1 MTNKILFWIFTD
13 LFYFGLSKF
22 FQNSENE
29 VFGIFDVTNS
39 AKKFLK
45 NQKIVKFSNEWYYH
59 DYIKKNINVD
69 LEYLK
74 SFEKKYNVNLW
85 LLVSNERIFFNF
97 NYFYKFSKN
106 EILSIL
112 EQECKLFE
120 KILDTTTFDY
130 LIMPAPNFHHDY
142 LFYKMC
148 KIKKIKVL
156 ILNYS
161 RFGQKSI
168 ITNDFDK
175 ITLTELNNYSQP
187 LRTQQELLDY
197 LKGFNYFKN
206 NLDFAS
212 NFMSS
217 KKQLINAIFHYI
229 FVSNNNN
236 NIYTYYGRT
245 KIKVLLKTTILTLKE
260 KYLKKSLQK
269 YFEKKINNKLN
280 FFYFPLQVEPENS
293 ILLNSPFL
301 TNQLEVIKNI
311 SKSLPIDYELYVK
324 EHPMML
330 TRGWR
335 DSSFYKKILDLPNTR
350 LLHPLIDN
358 EKLLENCSGVITISS
373 TAGMEA
379 AFYGKPSIVFA
390 DVLYSMLPS
399 VHKISNMDLL
409 PDMISSILDEKINF
423 SDVSEFVN
431 FIDDNSIDFDL
442 FDFLT
447 QLSNYFFYNGFLQD
461 VTITESSM
469 LSFLDQHKHE
479 FEFLVH
485 EHTKKFNSTKKTVK
499 EKE

>member
-29 VFGIFDVTNS
+29 LFGIFDVTNS
-39 AKKFLK
+39 TKEFLK

-74 SFEKKYNVNLW
+74 SFEKKYDVNLW

-161 RFGQKSI
+161 RFGKKSI
-168 ITNDFDK
+168 ITNDLDK
-175 ITLTELNNYSQP
+175 ITLSKSNNYSQP

-197 LKGFNYFKN
+197 LKGFDYFKN

-212 NFMSS
+212 TFMSS
-217 KKQLINAIFHYI
+217 KKQLIYAIFHFI

-245 KIKVLLKTTILTLKE
+245 KIKVLLKTAILTLKE

-399 VHKISNMDLL
+399 VHKISNIDLL
-409 PDMISSILDEKINF
+409 PDMISSILNEKINF

-461 VTITESSM
+461 VTISESSM
-469 LSFLDQHKHE
+469 LYFLDQHKHE

-499 EKE
+499 EKQ